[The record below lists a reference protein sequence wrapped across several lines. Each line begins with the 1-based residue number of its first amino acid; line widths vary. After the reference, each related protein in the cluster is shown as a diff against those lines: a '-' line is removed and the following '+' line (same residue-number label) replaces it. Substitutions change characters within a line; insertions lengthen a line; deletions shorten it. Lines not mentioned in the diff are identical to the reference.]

1 MSVEIKRLK
10 IDYYGP
16 LQDIDIEL
24 EPGFNGFYGRNESG
38 KTLMVEALAKMLVD
52 DSSGFSKIGR
62 VEQEPKGLL
71 TIEKDGEEFEA
82 SQEELETIFGDVKA
96 EDVQNAF
103 IIRDLDLRLPERNNS
118 FGKSDYYR
126 DVTDRI
132 LGSRT
137 QKIEGLRGEISDHGH
152 LTNDTSDSKLDN
164 VKGTKLRDR
173 RKDAEKLH
181 KDIEKFLSRTE
192 EEGIYRKF
200 SEIDSMRRKIERKK
214 KEIEQLEDAR
224 DQKRYEEGLKLVN
237 KIEDTEEKLEEIE
250 EEKKGLEELKELKME
265 AEKFEREESDHT
277 WRYASLGSG
286 ALSGLSL
293 LTALFNPYMI
303 FIGAAVLFLI
313 TAAYSFK
320 QYRNNRVELS
330 RNRSEEERILRE
342 VNAKGLEADTLEEA
356 VGEIDELDDKIGS
369 REEKLKADKGDA
381 VGQLKG
387 KFGQDIERPDEWRE
401 YMDDFSER
409 FESND
414 IEFEDGSLEDA
425 EEELEGLKGK
435 ISERENELE
444 DIRDRVAEFSDR
456 FSRTVREEFLEQEK
470 IDLKAFEDLQ
480 DALKQLE
487 EFQDSLDKMVS
498 SSRTA
503 VEILEEMERDEGDEF
518 NKLFE
523 DPSYAVKMFRK
534 ATDEKYTDINYEKAS
549 QELKVKKGEETLN
562 PENLSQ
568 GTYDLLYMSIRLGL
582 AREILDE
589 PGFLVMDNAFA
600 HSDVERVEKEV
611 EFLSEME
618 EEGWQIIYLTYRDDV
633 REILADKAVVQE
645 LDRL

>member
-16 LQDIDIEL
+16 LQDIDLEL

-38 KTLMVEALAKMLVD
+38 KTLMVEALTKMLVD

-62 VEQEPKGLL
+62 VDQYPKGLL
-71 TIEKDGEEFEA
+71 TIEKDGKEFEA
-82 SQEELETIFGDVKA
+82 SQEELENIFGDVKA

-137 QKIEGLRGEISDHGH
+137 QKIEGLRGEIAELGH
-152 LTNDTSDSKLDN
+152 LTNYTSDSKLDN

-173 RKDAEKLH
+173 RNDAEKLQD
-181 KDIEKFLSRTE
+181 DIEEFLSRTE
-192 EEGIYRKF
+192 EEGIYKKF
-200 SEIDSMRRKIERKK
+200 SEIDSMRRKVERKTRD
-214 KEIEQLEDAR
+214 IEKLKDAR
-224 DQKRYEEGLKLVN
+224 DQKRYEEGLNLVK
-237 KIEDTEEKLEEIE
+237 KIEDADEKLEDIE
-250 EEKKGLEELKELKME
+250 EEKKGLEELKELKMK
-265 AEKFEREESDHT
+265 AEKFERVETDPT
-277 WRYASLGSG
+277 WKYASIGSG

-293 LTALFNPYMI
+293 ITALFNPSRI

-320 QYRNNRVELS
+320 EYRSKRVKIAQ
-330 RNRSEEERILRE
+330 NRSQKDEILRK

-356 VGEIDELDDKIGS
+356 VEEIEELDDKIGS
-369 REEKLKADKGDA
+369 REETLKADKGGA

-387 KFGQDIERPDEWRE
+387 KFGQSIEKPDEWLE
-401 YMDDFSER
+401 YLEDFSER

-414 IEFEDGSLEDA
+414 IAFGDGSLKDA
-425 EEELEGLKGK
+425 EEELERLKGK

-444 DIRDRVAEFSDR
+444 DIRDNVDEFGDR
-456 FSRTVREEFLEQEK
+456 FSSTVRQEFIEQEK
-470 IDLKAFEDLQ
+470 IDVKAFEDLQ
-480 DALKQLE
+480 DALKQLDD
-487 EFQDSLDKMVS
+487 FQDSLDKMVE

-523 DPSYAVKMFRK
+523 GESYAVKMFRK
-534 ATDEKYTDINYEKAS
+534 ATDERYSGINYDKAS
-549 QELKVKKGEETLN
+549 QELVVRKGEETLN
-562 PENLSQ
+562 PEELSQ

-582 AREILDE
+582 AREILNE
-589 PGFLVMDNAFA
+589 PGFLVMDNAFS
-600 HSDVERVEKEV
+600 HSDVERVEKEI
-611 EFLSEME
+611 EFLKELE
-618 EEGWQIIYLTYRDDV
+618 NEGWQIIYLTYRDDV
-633 REILADKAVVQE
+633 KDVLEKRTEVKE
-645 LDRL
+645 LERL